1 MIIHFSFDIQRCN
14 SYLFLFPHE
23 TPDELH
29 RLLERVAWIAAGVE
43 DEGAQAHVGEEAA
56 VRVDLVK
63 GVQHRLH
70 ALKGEKI
77 WCYHCY

>member
-1 MIIHFSFDIQRCN
+1 MIYSLSFNIERCI

-77 WCYHCY
+77 WCCHCY